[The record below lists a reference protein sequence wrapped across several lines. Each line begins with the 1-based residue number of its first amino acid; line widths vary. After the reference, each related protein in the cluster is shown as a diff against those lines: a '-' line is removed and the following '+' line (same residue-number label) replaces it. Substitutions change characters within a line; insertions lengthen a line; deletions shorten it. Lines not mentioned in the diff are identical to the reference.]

1 MKKYLKKLL
10 CTLFAISI
18 LLVSTIHVNADTPYK
33 AIYEKTKVGN
43 YYIWLNSE
51 KGIYVSKSKKSSP
64 KKIVKAPKS
73 SNTYM
78 TYNLITNGSKI
89 YYGVDKR
96 GNDGLSDYMKI
107 YRIDVSGKNKVYIGK
122 VKHGESLSG
131 YYNGNLFVEIS
142 SYYSWIQDPTQA
154 DTYIYNLKSKKLSL
168 VKREF
173 KIDYQKGKYIL
184 GSPYRGDASVPLPI
198 HVYNAST
205 KKIYKITSK
214 GSYAKFLNGK
224 VYYAY
229 GDAYDS
235 KPSNRKIS
243 IKTSS
248 YTGSN
253 QKTLCTI
260 KMENGGA
267 ILDIKSSYVKYVKYD
282 KKFKENYYKYYYSS
296 RKIVKVKQ

>member
-18 LLVSTIHVNADTPYK
+18 LLVSTIHVNADTPYR

-43 YYIWLNSE
+43 HYIWLNSE

-64 KKIVKAPKS
+64 KKILKVPKS
-73 SNTYM
+73 SDTYI
-78 TYNLITNGSKI
+78 THRLVTNGSKI
-89 YYGVDKR
+89 YYGVEQR

-131 YYNGNLFVEIS
+131 YYNGNLFIEIS
-142 SYYSWIQDPTQA
+142 SYYSWIQDPTQE

-184 GSPYRGDASVPLPI
+184 GSPCRGDASVPLPI

-229 GDAYDS
+229 GDFI
-235 KPSNRKIS
+235 KIFLQNN
-243 IKTSS
+243 K
-248 YTGSN
+248 YTRSTN
-253 QKTLCTI
+253 TI
-260 KMENGGA
+260 
-267 ILDIKSSYVKYVKYD
+267 L
-282 KKFKENYYKYYYSS
+282 
-296 RKIVKVKQ
+296 

>member
-73 SNTYM
+73 SDTYI
-78 TYNLITNGSKI
+78 THRLVTNGSKI

-214 GSYAKFLNGK
+214 GNNAKFLNGK

>member
-1 MKKYLKKLL
+1 MNRYLKKIL

-18 LLVSTIHVNADTPYK
+18 LLVSTIHVNADTPYR

-73 SNTYM
+73 SDTYI
-78 TYNLITNGSKI
+78 THRLVTNGSKI
-89 YYGVDKR
+89 YYGVQKR
-96 GNDGLSDYMKI
+96 DYDGLSVYMKI
-107 YRIDVSGKNKVYIGK
+107 YRIDVSGKNKVYVGK
-122 VKHGESLSG
+122 INHGESLSG
-131 YYNGNLFVEIS
+131 YYNGNLFLEKD
-142 SYYSWIQDPTQA
+142 SYYSGGYDPTQA

-168 VKREF
+168 VKKVF
-173 KIDYQKGKYIL
+173 KIDHQNGKYIL
-184 GSPYRGDASVPLPI
+184 GSPYTGDVSPLPI

-205 KKIYKITSK
+205 KKVYKITSK
-214 GSYAKFLNGK
+214 GNNDKFLNGK

-296 RKIVKVKQ
+296 GKIVKVKQ